1 MRSASPMTQ
10 SFELVF
16 SDDRTAPAIYIA
28 DTDSLGNVLTELN
41 LASGRPVL
49 VIVGGASKLCE
60 KDYTRLKSFFLKVV
74 APLAESLNMAVVDG
88 GTDAGVMR
96 LIGEARQRI
105 NASFPL
111 IGVAPVSLTNFSDN
125 PYPIAPD
132 AALPEPNHTHF
143 ILVPGQHWGDES
155 PWIAKV
161 ATAIAIDRPSIAI
174 LANGGEIT
182 WTDAQQN
189 IAADRPVIVVEGSG
203 RTADILAQA
212 LHGDIL
218 DHRAKPLVDS
228 RLLSSIEMA
237 DEFDEIEEI
246 LRSILMQNIEKTET
260 R

>member
-10 SFELVF
+10 SFELAF
-16 SDDRTAPAIYIA
+16 SEDRTTQAVYVAHISSVE
-28 DTDSLGNVLTELN
+28 TVLTELN
-41 LASGRPVL
+41 LSLGQPVL

-60 KDYTRLKSFFLKVV
+60 KDYARLQSFFLQVV

-96 LIGEARQRI
+96 LIGKARQAL
-105 NASFPL
+105 NATFPL
-111 IGVAPVSLTNFSDN
+111 IGVVPVGLISFPDN

-132 AALPEPNHTHF
+132 AALPEPNHTHL
-143 ILVPGQHWGDES
+143 ILVPGQTWGDES

-161 ATAIAIDRPSIAI
+161 ATAIALEKPSIAI

-189 IAADRPVIVVEGSG
+189 IAADRPVIVIEGSG

-218 DHRAKPLVDS
+218 DERAEPLVDS
-228 RLLSSIEMA
+228 KLLRSIEMA
-237 DEFDEIEEI
+237 DEFDEIEQV
-246 LRSILMQNIEKTET
+246 LRSILSQGLSQTEAS
-260 R
+260 

>member
-1 MRSASPMTQ
+1 MTK
-10 SFELVF
+10 SFELAF
-16 SDDRTAPAIYIA
+16 SEDRTAQAVYIA
-28 DTDSLGNVLTELN
+28 NMVSVEEILAELHVSLNQ
-41 LASGRPVL
+41 PVL

-60 KDYTRLKSFFLKVV
+60 KDYARLQSFFLEVV

-96 LIGEARQRI
+96 LMGKARYAL

-111 IGVAPVSLTNFSDN
+111 IGVVPVGLMNFPDN
-125 PYPIAPD
+125 PCPIASD

-143 ILVPGQHWGDES
+143 ILIAGNHWGDES

-161 ATAIAIDRPSIAI
+161 ASAIASDRPSIAI

-189 IAADRPVIVVEGSG
+189 IAAARPVIVVEGSG

-218 DHRAKPLVDS
+218 DKRAEPLVDS
-228 RLLSSIEMA
+228 HLLRSIEMA
-237 DEFDEIEEI
+237 DEFDDIEQI
-246 LRSILMQNIEKTET
+246 LRSILSQEAQIP
-260 R
+260 